1 MMRRCKMVKDKEYE
15 PTPLATGP
23 LKLLQPPHPMHHQS
37 EKCELQTAMIIER
50 VIWNSLSPSLT
61 SLPSGLFSATSE
73 FFLSNSVMIPTSCFS
88 DHAVLYA
95 TTGVLASSVIR
106 RLNLLAP
113 RILYYIGQKH
123 LTGNLS
129 LWCQTLPPSMKS
141 APKQLAP
148 AIIFQLHLQW
158 RL

>member
-1 MMRRCKMVKDKEYE
+1 MMRRCEMVKDKEYE

-23 LKLLQPPHPMHHQS
+23 LKFLQPPHPMHHQS
-37 EKCELQTAMIIER
+37 EKRVLQRAMINER
-50 VIWNSLSPSLT
+50 VIWISLSPILT

-73 FFLSNSVMIPTSCFS
+73 FFLSNSVTIPTSCFS

-95 TTGVLASSVIR
+95 TTGVWASSVVR

-123 LTGNLS
+123 LAGTS
-129 LWCQTLPPSMKS
+129 SFRCQTLLLSMKS
-141 APKQLAP
+141 TPQQLAL